1 MIPAWLKSYRKRI
14 LSPDEYLLL
23 DFIERMA
30 AQLELSAT
38 NLKATMPTREKR
50 RRGAIDAVASDML
63 ALYHEGPG
71 IGGANSSLPSER
83 QMKALADEAIFVHA
97 RSEMDVAAPVFGQE
111 VAAVWAF
118 WLLHAKDRTLR
129 LTRAR
134 AQIILDRLADSP
146 DRTGLDLM
154 LAIRVYVEAC
164 RLTGAVIFGEALEDD
179 VLGSTEQLM
188 GWLGRMTR

>member
-30 AQLELSAT
+30 AQLDLSAAT
-38 NLKATMPTREKR
+38 LKATMPTREKR
-50 RRGAIDAVASDML
+50 RRGAIDAVTSDML

-83 QMKALADEAIFVHA
+83 EMEA
-97 RSEMDVAAPVFGQE
+97 AAPLFGQE

-179 VLGSTEQLM
+179 VLGYTEQLM